1 MLLTIAMHHVLQSSL
16 PAARRDAQYNLR
28 TRIHD
33 RVLIDETTDLNDCDF
48 IVRMLYKFSY

>member
-16 PAARRDAQYNLR
+16 PARRDVQYNLR

-48 IVRMLYKFSY
+48 IVRTLYKFSY